1 MSSNTKLELTWIGKY
16 DPQPSVEPRILVEDP
31 KYSFGQIE
39 SGVLPNGK
47 PWGGNMV
54 IHGDNLLALRSIE
67 NYSNSIKL
75 IYIDP
80 PFNTGNAFE
89 FYDDGLE
96 HSIWLNLMYQRIKLL
111 HGVTG

>member
-1 MSSNTKLELTWIGKY
+1 
-16 DPQPSVEPRILVEDP
+16 
-31 KYSFGQIE
+31 
-39 SGVLPNGK
+39 
-47 PWGGNMV
+47 MV

-96 HSIWLNLMYQRIKLL
+96 HSIWLI
-111 HGVTG
+111 